1 MLPDRPEAREKFLCT
16 FRVAKA
22 THATLAFA
30 GRLVAVLGP
39 VIEPGG
45 SFDAHVLHVRKLWDL
60 SLGCRVAAQLIG
72 DDLARNRARAQ
83 HTLEEAFGGGFITP
97 LLHQDVEFGAM
108 FVYRTP
114 QQVRFAS
121 QRDEH
126 LVEVPV
132 ATGLASRG
140 FNSVS
145 NAFAEL
151 VAPASDRLVPTGLP
165 SGRMSRSPRARRA
178 VPRCHA

>member
-1 MLPDRPEAREKFLCT
+1 MLPDRPEAREKFLCA

-45 SFDAHVLHVRKLWDL
+45 SFDEHVLHVRKLWDL

-83 HTLEEAFGGGFITP
+83 HTLEEAFGGGLVAP

-108 FVYRTP
+108 LVDRTP
-114 QQVRFAS
+114 QQVRFATQS
-121 QRDEH
+121 DEH
-126 LVEVPV
+126 LVEVPR
-132 ATGLASRG
+132 ATRLASRR
-140 FNSVS
+140 FDPVS
-145 NAFAEL
+145 EALTKL
-151 VAPASDRLVPTGLP
+151 VAPASDRLV
-165 SGRMSRSPRARRA
+165 
-178 VPRCHA
+178 CHGHTALEQQFLDVAQTQLEAE